1 MDRGRPLFMKTYS
14 KHLRQIPAW
23 ISPDSH
29 KLAFDSSLSTGA
41 DSSVLEPPI
50 APEISMESATFASR
64 KGRRPAK
71 RKVPVCQKEKENTS
85 PAVDPPV
92 KQRKKYSRWTTAK
105 PSLDSSESEVDFTSR
120 PKRSKVTA
128 QRKKKLINVPV
139 PSAGRYVTLRRA
151 APPRAVRGKA
161 SCSFLNS
168 SAEFVANQESV
179 APRRILRPATALQS
193 CTSDVSEPGSVTLS
207 LVADPHRPE
216 VSPADAAERVLGP
229 SPSKPLFCSTPSV
242 SRRRSPAAAT
252 VAAAAPPQDTLSHL
266 SFLCTSQ
273 EDPHSPGDPFHAPN
287 AKSQD
292 EETGCPYVMDGIPF
306 PAASSHISS
315 DTDNDSCFVSAP
327 AWPEWPEW
335 MLEVLKHICLTE
347 HCTVALER
355 LEKLIPGYLDGSSSG
370 HFQKTPRSTE
380 SVDDSHSVDPARSE
394 GNGATP
400 DPTPTLHAGDVTER
414 QPAVSAHGDRTAGF
428 SQSASSSAD
437 RQSAQF
443 TDGFVSVDNTTC
455 SEDSEDLSC
464 VCIDPTYNVDD
475 DEDDE
480 EEEVDVDRDNDEDS
494 DCSVAGARGTHP
506 LEDSPPVEER
516 GAALRPKECHVPL
529 RRVSLSPQPATTPL
543 QLEASSP
550 RSHTVE
556 QTESS
561 SAPQTDQAG
570 RKRDRTSTASRCR
583 AVPCPTPPPPDRGGG
598 AAGPPEPATT
608 PQEACLT
615 KPCAV
620 LVKRTPD
627 PGPAP
632 RSGPA
637 PDGPEP
643 DEAKR
648 PARSPRRRSSSKG
661 VPEVAV
667 APHARAAEPL
677 SKPAQ
682 RKAASKAPKVKRKR
696 CLSKDQGSGTAR
708 KACVSGLS
716 VSRWKDQSN
725 TSSTL
730 LFQAPRGAPKA
741 GECSFTEPLSLQHK
755 PSTVWSPGPLRGSS
769 GLLSSPVRALGL
781 NLSSVLAHFT
791 PNTHTWSR
799 LKASLSV
806 HRKKRVVVNLED
818 SFSRDISTEL
828 FATSTQTPSREYSR
842 ASLLLSPPQSASQ
855 NGEDLSDA
863 QKVYSECG
871 QQGPLSW
878 EESILPH
885 RLARCLKVGEGT
897 FGEVFSTT
905 NASGQTVA
913 IKIIPVEGS
922 KTVNG
927 EPQKTF
933 GEILAEIII
942 SKELSDLRNKTHNQT
957 NGFIGLQDLHCVQ
970 GCYPPVMLQ
979 AWDAFDQCKGS
990 ENDRP
995 DFFEPQQLFL
1005 ILEFEFGGSDL
1016 ENCNGTLSSLSVAK
1030 SILHQVTAALAV
1042 AEQELCFEHRDL
1054 HWGNVL
1060 VETTKAKKGAAT
1072 FLLDGT
1078 NHSLDTKGVLV
1089 HIIDFSLSRLEID
1102 GLTVS
1107 CDISN
1112 EEELF
1117 TGQGDYQFD
1126 IYRLMRQA
1134 NGNNWNAY
1142 RPHSN
1147 VMWLHYLSG
1156 KLQSM
1161 KYRGNG
1167 GRGNIQM
1174 RKMLTHFHDNVL
1186 QYTSATDALRSCPLF
1201 H

>member
-1 MDRGRPLFMKTYS
+1 MDRGKQLFMKTYS
-14 KHLRQIPAW
+14 KHLRKIPAW
-23 ISPDSH
+23 ISPENR

-41 DSSVLEPPI
+41 DSSVSEPPI
-50 APEISMESATFASR
+50 APEIRMESATFASR

-85 PAVDPPV
+85 PAVDPPA
-92 KQRKKYSRWTTAK
+92 KQRKKYRWTTAK
-105 PSLDSSESEVDFTSR
+105 PPLDSSESEVDFTSR
-120 PKRSKVTA
+120 KVTSV

-139 PSAGRYVTLRRA
+139 PSARRYVTLRRA
-151 APPRAVRGKA
+151 APPHAARGKA

-168 SAEFVANQESV
+168 SAESV
-179 APRRILRPATALQS
+179 TSRRILRPASSALQS
-193 CTSDVSEPGSVTLS
+193 CTADVSGPGSVTLS

-216 VSPADAAERVLGP
+216 VSPADAAAAKRVLGP
-229 SPSKPLFCSTPSV
+229 SPSKPLYCSTPSV
-242 SRRRSPAAAT
+242 SRRNGPRRSPS
-252 VAAAAPPQDTLSHL
+252 AAAAPAHDTLSHL

-273 EDPHSPGDPFHAPN
+273 EDLHSPGDPFHAPN
-287 AKSQD
+287 AKSRG
-292 EETGCPYVMDGIPF
+292 EETGCPYAMDGIPF
-306 PAASSHISS
+306 PAAASSRVSS
-315 DTDNDSCFVSAP
+315 DTDNDSRFVCALAS
-327 AWPEWPEW
+327 PEW
-335 MLEVLKHICLTE
+335 MLEVLKHFCLTK
-347 HCTVALER
+347 HCTVALVR
-355 LEKLIPGYLDGSSSG
+355 LKTPNPGSLDGSSSG
-370 HFQKTPRSTE
+370 NFQKNPRSTE

-400 DPTPTLHAGDVTER
+400 DPPQTLLAEDVTER
-414 QPAVSAHGDRTAGF
+414 LSAHGDRTAGF
-428 SQSASSSAD
+428 SPSASSSAD

-455 SEDSEDLSC
+455 SEDSEDPSC

-480 EEEVDVDRDNDEDS
+480 EEEEVDVDRDNDDEVS
-494 DCSVAGARGTHP
+494 DCSVAGASGTRP

-516 GAALRPKECHVPL
+516 GADLRPKECHVPL
-529 RRVSLSPQPATTPL
+529 RRVSLSLQPPATTPL
-543 QLEASSP
+543 ELEASSP

-570 RKRDRTSTASRCR
+570 HKRDRTSTASSRCR
-583 AVPCPTPPPPDRGGG
+583 AVSCPTP
-598 AAGPPEPATT
+598 PPEPATT

-615 KPCAV
+615 KPCSV

-661 VPEVAV
+661 VPEVAI
-667 APHARAAEPL
+667 APDARAAEPL
-677 SKPAQ
+677 TKPAQ
-682 RKAASKAPKVKRKR
+682 RKVASKAPKVKRKR

-730 LFQAPRGAPKA
+730 LFQGRPGPHGAPKA

-755 PSTVWSPGPLRGSS
+755 PSTVWSQGPLCGSS
-769 GLLSSPVRALGL
+769 GLLSTPVRVHGL
-781 NLSSVLAHFT
+781 NLSSMLADFT

-818 SFSRDISTEL
+818 SSSRDISMEL
-828 FATSTQTPSREYSR
+828 FATSTQTPYRDHSR
-842 ASLLLSPPQSASQ
+842 ASLLLSPPESASQ
-855 NGEDLSDA
+855 NEEDLSDA

-905 NASGQTVA
+905 NASDQTVA

-957 NGFIGLQDLHCVQ
+957 KGFIGLQDLHCVQ

-1126 IYRLMRQA
+1126 IYRLMRRA
-1134 NGNNWNAY
+1134 NGNDWNAY

-1167 GRGNIQM
+1167 GRGHLQM
-1174 RKMLTHFHDNVL
+1174 RKILTHFHNSVL
-1186 QYTSATDALRSCPLF
+1186 QYSSATEALRSCPLF
-1201 H
+1201 Q